1 MEGTRQPGTAE
12 LYDNCLHGAKAD
24 WPNRCSM
31 QVVRGART
39 VPSRRRDDP
48 VATNQWDQWGARMGD
63 QGATPPVGQGG
74 ATGDARAEAAAALR
88 RLRDAAGQVLAS
100 IADAQP
106 VAPHHLLAMRVVAE
120 GAQTPSDVAA
130 ATDRHVSS
138 VSRVID
144 QLVEIGLLDR
154 EPHPDDRRQVLLTL
168 TRDGAATVARFEA
181 LDHGLSAFM
190 VSDFDAG
197 DARRLADYLDRLASN
212 ATALASELEED
223 PGRLDAYR

>member
-1 MEGTRQPGTAE
+1 VSG
-12 LYDNCLHGAKAD
+12 
-24 WPNRCSM
+24 
-31 QVVRGART
+31 
-39 VPSRRRDDP
+39 
-48 VATNQWDQWGARMGD
+48 
-63 QGATPPVGQGG
+63 QGATRPGDRDT
-74 ATGDARAEAAAALR
+74 ATSDARAEAAAALR
-88 RLRDAAGQVLAS
+88 RLRDAAAQVLAS

-154 EPHPDDRRQVLLTL
+154 QPHPDDRRQVLLQL
-168 TRDGAATVARFEA
+168 TEDGTATVARFEA
-181 LDHGLSAFM
+181 LDHGLSGFM
-190 VSDFDAG
+190 VGDFDVE
-197 DARRLADYLDRLASN
+197 DARQLADYLDRLASN

-223 PGRLDAYR
+223 PTRLDAYR